1 MKKLYKL
8 LVAVLLGMGSFA
20 QASTQTSVNDILIPV
35 SEECLI
41 SLSLTGDVCQLHILS
56 SGDIKYN
63 DVGMVKQ
70 IGTLVVLYDTTGRI
84 IQIGKA
90 RFKYDGS
97 GRIKQIAKTVFKYD
111 DSGRIEKVGSLDVSY
126 DGSGRLIKIKKEMLA
141 PKK

>member
-41 SLSLTGDVCQLHILS
+41 SLSLTGNVQQLHILG

-70 IGTLVVLYDTTGRI
+70 IGTLVVSYDNTSRI
-84 IQIGKA
+84 IKIGKA
-90 RFKYDGS
+90 LFKYDDS

-111 DSGRIEKVGSLDVSY
+111 NSGRIEKVGTSIILY
-126 DGSGRLIKIKKEMLA
+126 DESGRLIKIKKMPA